1 MCMHSRYAVRAAGF
15 QSNDKSL
22 ARRNS
27 SDHSNDSV
35 ETIIAFGIARRNM
48 KCLTWSVH
56 QARVMI
62 SSSYIRPCAPRTP
75 APHPDRA
82 ILNKK
87 QFRKSPYTMDR
98 PRKVTEKVTVVVLA
112 RGLYR
117 KDRQE
122 PRIRVSSIKK
132 DMSDAPWRGL
142 QTYHTRRIR
151 EKGRPARGR

>member
-1 MCMHSRYAVRAAGF
+1 MAYPKPAYHAQPRVISIALPEIPCWWLVAVVRHLCMHSRYAVRAAGF

-35 ETIIAFGIARRNM
+35 ETIIAFGIARRNL

-82 ILNKK
+82 LFVLCCSLCKPYKHDYK
-87 QFRKSPYTMDR
+87 Q
-98 PRKVTEKVTVVVLA
+98 L
-112 RGLYR
+112 L
-117 KDRQE
+117 
-122 PRIRVSSIKK
+122 I
-132 DMSDAPWRGL
+132 
-142 QTYHTRRIR
+142 
-151 EKGRPARGR
+151 